1 MLVNNFKKCNNGN
14 NILYAW
20 KINDKWRFRVG
31 IKMKKKKN
39 LYSHKDPENLSKNL
53 MQFKVASKIN
63 FFLLLSNR
71 ESPYESMP
79 LLSLSDKDPKLSR
92 FYTIHKIKTML

>member
-1 MLVNNFKKCNNGN
+1 MLINNFKKGNNGN

-20 KINDKWRFRVG
+20 KINDKWWFRVG
-31 IKMKKKKN
+31 IKVKKN
-39 LYSHKDPENLSKNL
+39 LYSHKDPDNLSKNL

-79 LLSLSDKDPKLSR
+79 ILSLSDKDPKL
-92 FYTIHKIKTML
+92 

>member
-1 MLVNNFKKCNNGN
+1 MLINNFKKCNNGN

-20 KINDKWRFRVG
+20 KTNDKWWFRVG
-31 IKMKKKKN
+31 IKI
-39 LYSHKDPENLSKNL
+39 YSHKDPENLSKNL

-79 LLSLSDKDPKLSR
+79 LLSLSGKDPKLSR